1 MGWTIGTGV
10 ATLTYS
16 ALTKGRYRAAG
27 QPKKIYQPKPQQG
40 KMPITMKS
48 SCDSLGQSMN
58 PIVFHR
64 TAMKGKYLGTIPKQN
79 ISYAM
84 HFICISETHNL
95 GQHFALNPD
104 KICLSSLSWY
114 LQNNISL
121 SLSLRLIFRK
131 GFTAHVAW
139 IFGWMYS
146 LRRMKVGGQGTLLRT
161 CCYAVLSHSSPQP
174 QPNPSLG

>member
-1 MGWTIGTGV
+1 M
-10 ATLTYS
+10 
-16 ALTKGRYRAAG
+16 G
-27 QPKKIYQPKPQQG
+27 QPKNFYQPKPQQG

-64 TAMKGKYLGTIPKQN
+64 IKAMKEKYLGTIPKQN

-146 LRRMKVGGQGTLLRT
+146 LVLANNRIRLTIDQVCDEFWSERRFWPIGYSISISQDPDPANYSTKFFCREVLL
-161 CCYAVLSHSSPQP
+161 
-174 QPNPSLG
+174 